1 MLSAVIGFGELLW
14 DMLPSGRALGGA
26 PANFAYQVM
35 KQGLNA
41 YPISCVGPDT
51 LGVDALRQLESAG
64 IDIRGIGRCEL
75 PTGTVDVYLDS
86 LGVPQYDIHE
96 GVAWDALQLTDHALE
111 VAKSAAAICFG
122 TLAQRTP
129 GSSDVLNRVLALLPT
144 TAVRVFDVNLRQQY
158 FNAECLHAGCH
169 HADVLKLND
178 EELPVVCAL
187 LNIDFPTDVVCQTDD
202 SLRGTIDRLRKEFA
216 LKTIAITYGARGS
229 LVAAA
234 DTWSW
239 IEAESVAVVDTI
251 GAGDAFT
258 AGLVAGIL
266 SGESTLMGHQRAQD
280 AAIKACLH
288 RGAMGYISGYE

>member
-51 LGVDALRQLESAG
+51 LGVDALRHLQSVG
-64 IDIRGIGRCEL
+64 IDTRGIGRCDL

-96 GVAWDALQLTDHALE
+96 GVAWDALQLTDHALAM
-111 VAKSAAAICFG
+111 AKSAAAFCFG
-122 TLAQRTP
+122 TLAQRAT
-129 GSSDVLNRVLALLPT
+129 GSSDVLNRLLAQLPP

-158 FNAECLHAGCH
+158 YHAECLRTGCH

-187 LNIDFPTDVVCQTDD
+187 LDIDFPSGVVCQTDER
-202 SLRGTIDRLRKEFA
+202 LRGTVDCLREEFV
-216 LKTIAITYGARGS
+216 LNTIAITYGARGS

-239 IEAESVAVVDTI
+239 LEAGSVAVVDTV

-266 SGESTLMGHQRAQD
+266 MGESTLIAHKRAQD
-280 AAIKACLH
+280 AAINACLH
-288 RGAMGYISGYE
+288 RGAMG